1 MGVNKYIHKILNFI
15 KLFTSK
21 VQQMNISIKDGN
33 KKIDQQSIIATL
45 ALIDEGFRHL
55 NEKNIFLNLGQL
67 YDLFIVENVERIY
80 FCENST
86 DFFVNILPTLQQEE
100 IQIIGDDL
108 SENFFADYLLTCL
121 AQGVMPYDK
130 DANRKAL
137 FDYTPNISFVQSKK
151 HDINALILNEKEIN
165 ALKDFISFCKSE
177 DLPHDVFSKDIALIV
192 DDVVL
197 RKKLK
202 SSLSAKNN
210 TKNINKI

>member
-45 ALIDEGFRHL
+45 ALIDEEFRHL

-86 DFFVNILPTLQQEE
+86 DFFVE
-100 IQIIGDDL
+100 
-108 SENFFADYLLTCL
+108 YLLTCL

-151 HDINALILNEKEIN
+151 HDISALILNEKEIN

-197 RKKLK
+197 CKKLK
-202 SSLSAKNN
+202 SSLSAKN
-210 TKNINKI
+210 INKI